1 MASNYFDLLR
11 EFFVTD
17 FKLRYKHSYLGFLW
31 VVMKP
36 LSQYAVLYV
45 IWTSLFDKTADFASY
60 LLIGILSLS
69 YFSEGVVFGMQSLQN
84 KAHIILKVRFPREV
98 VVLSSVM
105 IATVN
110 FLINLC
116 IYFAFRLVSQEALFS
131 QNWPLFIYGF
141 VLLTVFLFGL
151 AFYTSIIS
159 VKYHD
164 IRHLIELLLQL
175 MFWAT
180 PIFYS
185 LDQLPASIAQIL
197 RTFNPLVT
205 VVALFRGGLLQNAD
219 QISWT
224 TTIVMTVFVVFFTL
238 LGFWTFKKRLPKI
251 AEFF

>member
-1 MASNYFDLLR
+1 MTSNYFDLLR

-36 LSQYAVLYV
+36 LSQYAILYI
-45 IWTSLFDKTADFASY
+45 IWTSLFGRTADFASY

-69 YFSEGVVFGMQSLQN
+69 YFSEGVVFGMQALQN

-110 FLINLC
+110 YLINLG
-116 IYFAFRLVSQEALFS
+116 IYFLFRIVSQ
-131 QNWPLFIYGF
+131 QPLFAGNWLLF
-141 VLLTVFLFGL
+141 VLGFILLTLFLFGL
-151 AFYTSIIS
+151 AFFTSIIS

-185 LDQLPASIAQIL
+185 LSQLPEKLAAIL
-197 RTFNPLVT
+197 SNFNPLVSI
-205 VVALFRGGLLQNAD
+205 LSLLRGGLLAD
-219 QISWT
+219 ADPVNWQ
-224 TTIVMTVFVVFFTL
+224 TIAFMTMFILFITIT
-238 LGFWTFKKRLPKI
+238 GYWSFKKRLPKI